1 MQAMIKNGNRLRK
14 LAIGVGIA
22 LCGSAIGVL
31 YDQER
36 LFHLG
41 PFRVVRA
48 GVTVLC
54 IVADYKWT
62 MWMCPDTNISY
73 HQELSAAHVRSAR
86 KLLKLAENN
95 GGVYIKVGQHLA
107 SLEYLL
113 PVEYTDALCVLHSRA
128 PESRMA
134 EVRQVLEEDL
144 SARVGNDIFVEFN
157 ENPKGSASLA
167 QVYRA
172 VLRKNNEEVAVKVQH
187 IHVKPRSWADIKTIE
202 ALTRLA
208 SKLFPNFHF
217 IWLVDEMKRNLP
229 RELDFRVEAANAKR
243 LKEMFSHLD
252 YLKIPK
258 IYDEYTTERVITME
272 YCNGAQIDDCNYFTQ
287 NNINR
292 YDVCRKLGA
301 VFSEM
306 IFINGYVHCDPH
318 PGNVLVNK
326 AKDGRVSIILLD
338 HGLYLTMESDFRVKY
353 SKLWLALLEPNL
365 NEVKVRLI
373 HFCGK
378 IRFQKCAQS
387 MGVGELYDIFACMVT
402 NRSWDAISHGIDKS
416 TATHEE
422 QREIKSYAATLIPE
436 ISQVLERVPRS
447 MLLILKTNDLLRSI
461 EYRLGTQS
469 RADTIHI
476 CFQMARC
483 CVRSLYQRSAEQTN
497 SLLIKICI
505 YVRMYVTLFKITAFE
520 YYLMF
525 MNPFYAKSIK

>member
-1 MQAMIKNGNRLRK
+1 MPVLIKSSNRLRK

-22 LCGSAIGVL
+22 LCGSAVGIL

-36 LFHLG
+36 FFQLG
-41 PFRVVRA
+41 PFRVIRA

-62 MWMCPDTNISY
+62 MWTCPDTDVLY
-73 HQELSAAHVRSAR
+73 QQKLSAAHIRNAQ
-86 KLLKLAENN
+86 KLLKLAEKN

-113 PVEYTDALCVLHSRA
+113 PVEYTDVLCILHSRA
-128 PESRMA
+128 PESRLT
-134 EVRQVLEEDL
+134 EVRQVIEEDL
-144 SARVGNDIFVEFN
+144 NGRLEDIFMEFN
-157 ENPKGSASLA
+157 ETPKGSASLA

-172 VLRKNNEEVAVKVQH
+172 ILRKNNEEVAVKVQH
-187 IHVKPRSWADIKTIE
+187 KH

-208 SKLFPNFHF
+208 SKLFPDFHF
-217 IWLVDEMKRNLP
+217 LWLVDEMKRNLP
-229 RELDFRVEAANAKR
+229 RELDFRIEAANAKK

-258 IYDEYTTERVITME
+258 IYDEYTTERVLIME
-272 YCNGAQIDDCNYFTQ
+272 YCNGAQINDCSYFTQ

-301 VFSEM
+301 LFSEM

-318 PGNVLVNK
+318 PGNVLVNRTE
-326 AKDGRVSIILLD
+326 DGCVSIVLLD
-338 HGLYLTMESDFRVKY
+338 HGLYLTMESDFRIKY
-353 SKLWLALLEPNL
+353 SKLWLALLEPDL
-365 NEVKVRLI
+365 NEVK
-373 HFCGK
+373 
-378 IRFQKCAQS
+378 KCAQS
-387 MGVGELYDIFACMVT
+387 MGVGELYGLFACMIT

-416 TATHEE
+416 AATYEE
-422 QREIKSYAATLIPE
+422 QREIKSFAATLIPE
-436 ISQVLERVPRS
+436 ISQVLERMPRS

-461 EYRLGTQS
+461 EYRLGTQG
-469 RADTIHI
+469 RADT
-476 CFQMARC
+476 FVQMARC
-483 CVRSLYQRSAEQTN
+483 CVRSVHQRSAEQAN

-505 YVRMYVTLFKITAFE
+505 YVRMYITLFKITAFE

-525 MNPFYAKSIK
+525 MNPFYAESIE

>member
-1 MQAMIKNGNRLRK
+1 MPAVVKNSDRLRK
-14 LAIGVGIA
+14 LAIGLGIA

-36 LFHLG
+36 FFHLG

-48 GVTVLC
+48 GVTVFC
-54 IVADYKWT
+54 VIADYKWT
-62 MWMCPDTNISY
+62 MWTCSGTDTLY
-73 HQELSAAHVRSAR
+73 HQKLSAAHVRNAK

-113 PVEYTDALCVLHSRA
+113 PVEYTDTLCVLHSRA
-128 PESRMA
+128 PESRMD

-144 SARVGNDIFVEFN
+144 NVKLEDIFVEFN
-157 ENPKGSASLA
+157 ESPKGSASLA

-172 VLRKNNEEVAVKVQH
+172 VLKENNEEVAVKVQH

-202 ALTRLA
+202 GLTRLA
-208 SKLFPNFHF
+208 SKLFPDFHF

-229 RELDFRVEAANAKR
+229 RELDFRVEAANAKK

-258 IYDEYTTERVITME
+258 IYDEYTTERVLIME
-272 YCNGAQIDDCNYFTQ
+272 YCDGAQINDCSYFTQ

-301 VFSEM
+301 LFSEM

-326 AKDGRVSIILLD
+326 AKDGRVSIVLLD
-338 HGLYLTMESDFRVKY
+338 HGLYLTMESDFRIKY
-353 SKLWLALLEPNL
+353 SKLWLALLEPDL
-365 NEVKVRLI
+365 NEVK
-373 HFCGK
+373 
-378 IRFQKCAQS
+378 KCAQS
-387 MGVGELYDIFACMVT
+387 MGVGELYGLFACMVT
-402 NRSWDAISHGIDKS
+402 SRSWDAINRGIDKS
-416 TATHEE
+416 TATYQE

-436 ISQVLERVPRS
+436 ISQVLERMPRS

-461 EYRLGTQS
+461 EYRLGTQG
-469 RADTIHI
+469 RADT
-476 CFQMARC
+476 FVQMARC
-483 CVRSLYQRSAEQTN
+483 CVRSIYQRSAEKTN
-497 SLLIKICI
+497 SLLIKICV
-505 YVRMYVTLFKITAFE
+505 YVRIPRSYG
-520 YYLMF
+520 
-525 MNPFYAKSIK
+525 

>member
-1 MQAMIKNGNRLRK
+1 MPIVVKNSDRLRK

-22 LCGSAIGVL
+22 LCGSAVGIL

-36 LFHLG
+36 FFQLG

-62 MWMCPDTNISY
+62 LWTCSGMDALY
-73 HQELSAAHVRSAR
+73 HQKLSAAHIRSAGR
-86 KLLKLAENN
+86 LLKLAENN

-107 SLEYLL
+107 ALEYLL
-113 PVEYTDALCVLHSRA
+113 PTEYTDTLCVLHSRA
-128 PESRMA
+128 PESKIG

-144 SARVGNDIFVEFN
+144 NAKLEDVFVEFN
-157 ENPKGSASLA
+157 ESPKGSASLA

-202 ALTRLA
+202 ALTNLA
-208 SKLFPNFHF
+208 SKLFPGFHF
-217 IWLVDEMKRNLP
+217 LWLVDEMKRNLP
-229 RELDFRVEAANAKR
+229 RELNFKVEAANAKK

-258 IYDEYTTERVITME
+258 IYEEYTTERVLTME
-272 YCNGAQIDDCNYFTQ
+272 YCDGAQINDCNYFTQ

-301 VFSEM
+301 LFSEM

-326 AKDGRVSIILLD
+326 AKDGHVSIVLLD
-338 HGLYLTMESDFRVKY
+338 HGLYLTVEPDFRIKY

-365 NEVKVRLI
+365 NEIKE
-373 HFCGK
+373 
-378 IRFQKCAQS
+378 CAQS
-387 MGVGELYDIFACMVT
+387 MGVGDLYGLFACMVT

-416 TATHEE
+416 SATYDE
-422 QREIKSYAATLIPE
+422 QQKIKSYAATLIPE
-436 ISQVLERVPRS
+436 ISQVLERMPRS

-461 EYRLGTQS
+461 EYRLGTQG
-469 RADTIHI
+469 RADT
-476 CFQMARC
+476 FVQMTRC
-483 CVRSLYQRSAEQTN
+483 CVRSIHQRSAEETN
-497 SLLIKICI
+497 SLLIKVCV
-505 YVRMYVTLFKITAFE
+505 YVRMYITLFKITIFE

-525 MNPFYAKSIK
+525 MNPFYAKPIE

>member
-1 MQAMIKNGNRLRK
+1 MPTVIRSNAGLRK
-14 LAIGVGIA
+14 LAIGIGIA
-22 LCGSAIGVL
+22 LCGSTVGLL
-31 YDQER
+31 YDKER
-36 LFHLG
+36 FFQLG

-48 GVTVLC
+48 GATVLC

-62 MWMCPDTNISY
+62 IWNCPKTDILY
-73 HQELSAAHVRSAR
+73 QQKLSEAHIRSAK

-113 PVEYTDALCVLHSRA
+113 PIEYTDALCVLHSRA
-128 PESRMA
+128 PESRMS

-144 SARVGNDIFVEFN
+144 NAKLEDIFVKFN
-157 ENPKGSASLA
+157 ESPKGSASLA

-172 VLRKNNEEVAVKVQH
+172 ILRKNNEEVAVKVQH
-187 IHVKPRSWADIKTIE
+187 IH

-208 SKLFPNFHF
+208 SKLFPDFHF

-229 RELDFRVEAANAKR
+229 RELDFRVEAANAKK
-243 LKEMFSHLD
+243 LKDMFSHID

-258 IYDEYTTERVITME
+258 IYEEYSTERVLTME
-272 YCNGAQIDDCNYFTQ
+272 YCDGAQINDCNYFTQ

-301 VFSEM
+301 LFSEM

-326 AKDGRVSIILLD
+326 AKDGRVSIVLLD
-338 HGLYLTMESDFRVKY
+338 HGLYLTMESDFRIKY

-365 NEVKVRLI
+365 NEVK
-373 HFCGK
+373 
-378 IRFQKCAQS
+378 KCAQS
-387 MGVGELYDIFACMVT
+387 MGVGELYGLFACIVT
-402 NRSWDAISHGIDKS
+402 SRSWDAISHGIDKS
-416 TATHEE
+416 IATYEE
-422 QREIKSYAATLIPE
+422 QQEIKSYAATLIPE
-436 ISQVLERVPRS
+436 ISQVLERMPRS

-461 EYRLGTQS
+461 EYRLGTQR
-469 RADTIHI
+469 RADTFI
-476 CFQMARC
+476 QMARC
-483 CVRSLYQRSAEQTN
+483 CVRSVHQRSAEQTN
-497 SLLIKICI
+497 SFLIKICI
-505 YVRMYVTLFKITAFE
+505 YVRMYITLFKITAFE

-525 MNPFYAKSIK
+525 MNPFYAKPIE

>member
-1 MQAMIKNGNRLRK
+1 MPIVVKNSDRLRK

-22 LCGSAIGVL
+22 LCGSAIGIL

-36 LFHLG
+36 FFQLG

-62 MWMCPDTNISY
+62 LWTCSDMDVLY
-73 HQELSAAHVRSAR
+73 HQKLSAAHIRSAG

-107 SLEYLL
+107 ALQYLL
-113 PVEYTDALCVLHSRA
+113 PTEYTDTLCVLHSRA
-128 PESRMA
+128 PESKMG

-144 SARVGNDIFVEFN
+144 NAKLEDVFVEFN
-157 ENPKGSASLA
+157 ESPKGSASLA

-202 ALTRLA
+202 ALTKLA

-217 IWLVDEMKRNLP
+217 LWLVDEMKRNLP
-229 RELDFRVEAANAKR
+229 RELDFKVEAANAKK

-258 IYDEYTTERVITME
+258 IYEEYTTERVLTME
-272 YCNGAQIDDCNYFTQ
+272 YCDGAQINDCNYFTQ

-301 VFSEM
+301 LFSEM

-326 AKDGRVSIILLD
+326 AKDGHVSIVLLD
-338 HGLYLTMESDFRVKY
+338 HGLYLTMESDFRIKY

-365 NEVKVRLI
+365 NEVKE
-373 HFCGK
+373 
-378 IRFQKCAQS
+378 CAQS
-387 MGVGELYDIFACMVT
+387 MGVGDLYGLFACMVT

-416 TATHEE
+416 SATYDEAK
-422 QREIKSYAATLIPE
+422 IKSYVARLIPE
-436 ISQVLERVPRS
+436 ISQVLERMPRS

-461 EYRLGTQS
+461 EYRLGTQG
-469 RADTIHI
+469 RADT
-476 CFQMARC
+476 FVQMTRC
-483 CVRSLYQRSAEQTN
+483 CVRSIHQRSAEETN
-497 SLLIKICI
+497 SLLIKVCV
-505 YVRMYVTLFKITAFE
+505 YVRMYIALFKITVFE

-525 MNPFYAKSIK
+525 MNPFYAKPIE